1 MQLPAQEPS
10 SIDLPA
16 VDQAD
21 LKVVRF
27 GAGAAFIVL
36 IIVSAV
42 GALLVHGVM
51 MREQADNAMEA
62 ERKLQLEAW
71 ASVIKP
77 SQELADDPAADTS
90 AATPPETAELGSA
103 PPQDPA
109 AISPEQR
116 ARIDRA
122 YSMLDKNNIGDMR
135 AFLIRYGD
143 NRYARD
149 VGYLRRTKAALRD
162 IMAAEQELTRQAQ
175 EAEQEE
181 EQMRRK
187 HQQAIPWDLGVAPP

>member
-16 VDQAD
+16 IDQAD

-27 GAGAAFIVL
+27 GAGAALIVL
-36 IIVSAV
+36 IMVSAV

-51 MREQADNAMEA
+51 LREQADTAMEA

-77 SQELADDPAADTS
+77 SQELADDAAADTS

-103 PPQDPA
+103 PPQDLA
-109 AISPEQR
+109 ASSPKQR

-122 YSMLDKNNIGDMR
+122 YTTLDRNSIGDMR
-135 AFLIRYGD
+135 AFLIRYRD

-149 VGYLRRTKAALRD
+149 SGYLGKIQAALNELVT
-162 IMAAEQELTRQAQ
+162 AEQELSRQAK
-175 EAEQEE
+175 EAEQAE
-181 EQMRRK
+181 EQTRRAE
-187 HQQAIPWDLGVAPP
+187 QQAVPWDMGVDPP